1 VTTHYE
7 DEAQAERLKT
17 WWKENWMALAGGL
30 AIGLAAIFGW
40 EGWGKY
46 QSQRA
51 EKASRMYEDLKLAIA
66 DARRDEAASIGDALI
81 KEHGG
86 SPYASDAA
94 LYLAADAVKA
104 GTLDQAL
111 SRLQW
116 VREHGADDGLRQL
129 ARLREA
135 RVLWQQGQIDPAL
148 ALLDGVKG
156 PEFVSLVEE
165 LRGDIRLAQG
175 DRGAARAAYEKALAA
190 IGEEDPALRS
200 GLQRKIDDLADVVQ
214 S

>member
-1 VTTHYE
+1 
-7 DEAQAERLKT
+7 
-17 WWKENWMALAGGL
+17 MALAGGL

-40 EGWGKY
+40 EGWGAY

-51 EKASRMYEDLKLAIA
+51 EKASRMYEDLKVAIQG
-66 DARRDEAASIGDALI
+66 ARRDEAAAIGDALI
-81 KEHGG
+81 KDYSG
-86 SPYASDAA
+86 SPYASNAA

-104 GTLDQAL
+104 GALDQAL

-116 VREHGADDGLRQL
+116 VREHGADEGLRQV

-135 RVLWQQGQIDPAL
+135 RVQWQQGQADAAL

-156 PEFVSLVEE
+156 AEFASLVEE

-175 DRGAARAAYEKALAA
+175 DRSAARAAYEKALTT
-190 IGEEDPALRS
+190 IGEDDPALRS
-200 GLQRKIDDLADVVQ
+200 GLQRKLDDLADVVQ

>member
-1 VTTHYE
+1 MTTHYE

-66 DARRDEAASIGDALI
+66 DARREEAASIGDMLV
-81 KEHGG
+81 KEYAG
-86 SPYASDAA
+86 SPYASNAA
-94 LYLAADAVKA
+94 LVLAADAVKA

-116 VREHGADDGLRQL
+116 VREHGADAGLREL

-148 ALLDGVKG
+148 SLLDGVKG
-156 PEFVSLVEE
+156 AEFVSLVEE

-175 DRGAARAAYEKALAA
+175 DRSAARAAYEKALAA
-190 IGEEDPALRS
+190 IGEEEPALRG